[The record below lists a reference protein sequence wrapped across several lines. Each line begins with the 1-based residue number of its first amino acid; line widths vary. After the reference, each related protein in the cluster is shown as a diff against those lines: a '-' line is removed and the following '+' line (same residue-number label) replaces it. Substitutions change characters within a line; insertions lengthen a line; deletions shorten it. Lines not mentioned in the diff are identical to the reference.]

1 MSFAS
6 FFRDFFVLSC
16 HFSTSFICAHTINP
30 FFIKSTEEYQGLDP
44 DVRGP
49 FPPSVFGSGVKIIP
63 T

>member
-1 MSFAS
+1 MTSLCCVVMAVLFYIAS
-6 FFRDFFVLSC
+6 FILCSHDQ
-16 HFSTSFICAHTINP
+16 SFHRIN
-30 FFIKSTEEYQGLDP
+30 SEYQGLDP